1 MRGETHNA
9 NKLISPTE
17 VYKRHIND
25 LKVCD
30 VLENCHCLIADHRSD
45 NKLHIN
51 KTPSS
56 EFPA

>member
-9 NKLISPTE
+9 NKLISPAE

-30 VLENCHCLIADHRSD
+30 VLE
-45 NKLHIN
+45 KLSLLN
-51 KTPSS
+51 S
-56 EFPA
+56 